1 IRQGKEKVAL
11 PPAETIQETGAGK
24 TLGLCLYLLEHED
37 ISLKPLSPSN
47 VCSRAYFVVVMV
59 FFHVYILNVIA
70 LLLYVHYNNG
80 PGDLVSGDGAS
91 PAAEYSQS
99 FSLHRMEG
107 IRVGHVQHVSVVPDR
122 THQMKTL
129 SLKPLLFEIP
139 GFLSEEECR
148 VVIQLAQLKGLMD
161 SQAATPSQ
169 DQTELN
175 QPLFSLSTEE
185 VFHLLDLNQDGFLQK
200 QEVSS
205 G

>member
-1 IRQGKEKVAL
+1 
-11 PPAETIQETGAGK
+11 
-24 TLGLCLYLLEHED
+24 
-37 ISLKPLSPSN
+37 
-47 VCSRAYFVVVMV
+47 M
-59 FFHVYILNVIA
+59 
-70 LLLYVHYNNG
+70 
-80 PGDLVSGDGAS
+80 
-91 PAAEYSQS
+91 
-99 FSLHRMEG
+99 FSLPSALMEG
-107 IRVGHVQHVSVVPDR
+107 IHIEFVVSVCCLITFIDVF
-122 THQMKTL
+122 
-129 SLKPLLFEIP
+129 SCFSAEIP

-175 QPLFSLSTEE
+175 QPLLSLSTEE